1 VEESFR
7 KDLSHITWD
16 EVFARQV
23 QRAALV
29 EDWLTAIGVKP
40 GDRVLDVGAGP
51 GYVSLVVADRV
62 GPDGLVYAV
71 DRSSEA
77 LAYLERL
84 QGERGVSQ
92 IRRVVADAATLQPGS
107 LDGVDA
113 ALITMI
119 LHHTDDPA
127 RLLGNVARLM
137 PGGALGAVAEFH
149 PEGPCLV
156 GPPQRVRV
164 TPEQVRDWC
173 EAAGLLPL
181 AYRRQ
186 TPEHYV
192 WIVQR
197 RRDEPES
204 GRSTLGPAGADHA
217 APAAHVRAYQ
227 EGGRAERLLFG
238 LVAAIHG
245 MPLSE
250 PGEAFWDR
258 MREQIKMKVRAPRS
272 PWLDGARKLFTQAV
286 EVAYAEIT
294 AAEQRI
300 AVAAAGNA

>member
-1 VEESFR
+1 MEEPFR

-16 EVFARQV
+16 EVFARQA

-29 EDWLTAIGVKP
+29 EDWLTALGVKP

-62 GPDGLVYAV
+62 GPEGLVYAV
-71 DRSSEA
+71 DHSGEA

-84 QGERGVSQ
+84 QGERGVPQ
-92 IRRVVADAATLQPGS
+92 IRRVVADATTLQPET

-113 ALITMI
+113 ALITMV
-119 LHHTDDPA
+119 LHHTDDPG
-127 RLLGNVARLM
+127 RLLGNVARLL
-137 PGGALGAVAEFH
+137 PGGALAAVAEFH
-149 PEGPCLV
+149 PEGPCLL

-197 RRDEPES
+197 RRDKPES
-204 GRSTLGPAGADHA
+204 GRNTLGTTRADHA
-217 APAAHVRAYQ
+217 APATHVRAYQ
-227 EGGRAERLLFG
+227 EGGRAARLLCG
-238 LVAAIHG
+238 LIAAIHG
-245 MPLSE
+245 MPLPE
-250 PGEAFWDR
+250 PEGAF
-258 MREQIKMKVRAPRS
+258 
-272 PWLDGARKLFTQAV
+272 
-286 EVAYAEIT
+286 
-294 AAEQRI
+294 
-300 AVAAAGNA
+300 